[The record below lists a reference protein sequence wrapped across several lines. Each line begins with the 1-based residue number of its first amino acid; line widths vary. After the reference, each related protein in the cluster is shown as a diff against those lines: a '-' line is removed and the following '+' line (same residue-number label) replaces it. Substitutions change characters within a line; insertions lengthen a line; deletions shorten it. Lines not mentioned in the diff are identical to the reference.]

1 MSLPVLPLRVLA
13 SRAVLAHGFDTRQ
26 LLELPNPLDREM
38 EAYGRLQ
45 GSYRVKSINIE
56 IEKVSGQITGDRAVE
71 IVKEIM
77 ATAYGLV
84 LVGQDIVV
92 NRQSEE
98 QWAVI
103 HGVNVTR
110 YPFVDP
116 EIFNI
121 DGESFY
127 DTCFP
132 EDGGIGYVSAESSLQ
147 QQTTIKLDMRDSL
160 FWSYK
165 ITSNRLT
172 ATWACRTS
180 RLRRSTRK
188 T

>member
-84 LVGQDIVV
+84 LVGQESGHSGQQAKRGAVGSDTW
-92 NRQSEE
+92 RQ
-98 QWAVI
+98 
-103 HGVNVTR
+103 
-110 YPFVDP
+110 
-116 EIFNI
+116 
-121 DGESFY
+121 
-127 DTCFP
+127 C
-132 EDGGIGYVSAESSLQ
+132 
-147 QQTTIKLDMRDSL
+147 
-160 FWSYK
+160 YK
-165 ITSNRLT
+165 IPI
-172 ATWACRTS
+172 
-180 RLRRSTRK
+180 RRSRDFQY
-188 T
+188 